1 MATQKEPELLPFHEH
16 TESTVTYGTTLS
28 GGEKKKNLKKLT
40 TWLLHVGGGEKA
52 QVEPG
57 RRGWDT
63 IEP

>member
-1 MATQKEPELLPFHEH
+1 MATQKDTEPIPFHEH

-28 GGEKKKNLKKLT
+28 GKKKQTKKKLA